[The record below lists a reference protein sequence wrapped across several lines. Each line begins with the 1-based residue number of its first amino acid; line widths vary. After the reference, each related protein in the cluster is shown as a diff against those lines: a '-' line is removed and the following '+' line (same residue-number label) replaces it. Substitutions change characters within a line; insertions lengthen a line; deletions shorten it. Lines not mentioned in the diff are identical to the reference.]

1 MSTVTNRKNA
11 LMQANL
17 ETLSSLER
25 RLSVI
30 LPLDKVN
37 TEVESRL
44 KRLARTVKLHGF
56 RPGKVPM
63 KIVEQQFGG
72 QVRQEVLGDAVQQ
85 SFGEAVKEKNLRV
98 AGYPRIE
105 VKPGAVPSDQFE
117 YIATFEVYPEIA
129 IGELANVKIE
139 RPVVTIGSAE
149 VDKTIN
155 ILRKQRTHYHAVDR
169 AAQSG
174 DQVRMDYRGTHSGEA
189 FDGGTGADQN
199 VLLGSGQLLADFEK
213 NIIGMKAGES
223 REFDLHFPDDYHGKE
238 VAGKDARFEVQLK
251 EVKEPHVP
259 EADAEF
265 AKSLGVTDGDL
276 SKMRADVK
284 ANLER
289 EVKRRAE
296 TRVKDQVMKSLL
308 DATKV
313 DVPRA
318 LLDMEIER
326 LTQNMRRDLEQRGL
340 KAEQIPMPK
349 EAFEPEAVRRVS
361 LGLIL
366 AEMVR
371 LHKIEAKSDQIK
383 VVIQEYAQSYEKPEE
398 VMRWYYQQPERLREV
413 ESIVLEDN
421 VVQWTLSNA
430 KVEDKPIAFDEL
442 MGNAQ

>member
-1 MSTVTNRKNA
+1 MSPITNRKNA

-25 RLSVI
+25 RLSVT

-105 VKPGAVPSDQFE
+105 VKPGDAPADKFE
-117 YIATFEVYPEIA
+117 YIATFEVYPEVA
-129 IGELANVKIE
+129 VGELGQVKIE
-139 RPVVTIGSAE
+139 RPVVDINDAE
-149 VDKTIN
+149 VDKTID
-155 ILRKQRTHYHAVDR
+155 ILRKQRTHYHVANR
-169 AAQSG
+169 GAQPG
-174 DQVRMDYRGTHSGEA
+174 DQIRMDYRGTLAGQP
-189 FDGGTGADQN
+189 FDGGSGTDQN
-199 VLLGSGQLLADFEK
+199 ALLGGGQLLADFEK
-213 NIIGMKAGES
+213 NLVGMRAGES
-223 REFDLHFPDDYHGKE
+223 REFDVHFPDDYHGKE
-238 VAGKDARFEVQLK
+238 VAGKDAHFAVQLK
-251 EVKEPHVP
+251 EVQAPHVP
-259 EADAEF
+259 EADAAF
-265 AKSLGVTDGDL
+265 AKSLGVADGDL
-276 SKMRADVK
+276 AKMRADVK

-289 EVKRRAE
+289 ELKRRAE

-308 DATKV
+308 EATKV
-313 DVPRA
+313 EVPRA
-318 LLDMEIER
+318 LLDMEVER
-326 LTQNMRRDLEQRGL
+326 LMQNMRHDLEQRGL
-340 KAEQIPMPK
+340 KADQVPMPK

-366 AEMVR
+366 AEMVK
-371 LHKIEAKSDQIK
+371 LHKLEAKPDQIK
-383 VVIQEYAQSYEKPEE
+383 AVIQEYAQSYEKPEE
-398 VMRWYYQQPERLREV
+398 VVRWYYQQPGRLREV

-421 VVQWTLSNA
+421 VVQWALSNA
-430 KVEDKPIAFDEL
+430 KVEDKPTAFDDL

>member
-1 MSTVTNRKNA
+1 
-11 LMQANL
+11 MQANL

-25 RLSVI
+25 RLSVT

-37 TEVESRL
+37 SEVESRL

-105 VKPGAVPSDQFE
+105 VRPGDAPADKFE
-117 YIATFEVYPEIA
+117 YVATFEVYPEVT
-129 IGELANVKIE
+129 IGALAQVKIE
-139 RPVVTIGSAE
+139 RPVVNINHAE
-149 VDKTIN
+149 VDKTID
-155 ILRKQRTHYHAVDR
+155 ILRKQRTHYHVVDR
-169 AAQSG
+169 GAQSG
-174 DQVRMDYRGTHSGEA
+174 DQVRMDYRGTLAGEA

-199 VLLGSGQLLADFEK
+199 ALLGSGQLLADFER
-213 NIIGMKAGES
+213 NLIGMKAAES
-223 REFDLHFPDDYHGKE
+223 REFDVHFPDEYHGKE
-238 VAGKDARFEVQLK
+238 VAGKDARFAVQVK
-251 EVKEPHVP
+251 EVREPHVP
-259 EADAEF
+259 EADAAF
-265 AKSLGVTDGDL
+265 ARSLGVTDGDL

-296 TRVKDQVMKSLL
+296 TRVKDQVMKALL
-308 DATKV
+308 DATRV
-313 DVPRA
+313 EVPRA
-318 LLDMEIER
+318 LLDLEIER
-326 LTQNMRRDLEQRGL
+326 LMQNMRHDLEQKGL
-340 KAEQIPMPK
+340 KPDQIPMPK
-349 EAFEPEAVRRVS
+349 EAFEPEALRRVS

-371 LHKIEAKSDQIK
+371 LHKLEAKPDQIK
-383 VVIQEYAQSYEKPEE
+383 AVIQEYAQSYEKPEE
-398 VMRWYYQQPERLREV
+398 VVRWYYQQAERLREV

-430 KVEDKPIAFDEL
+430 NVEDKPTAFDEL
-442 MGNAQ
+442 MGNAP

>member
-1 MSTVTNRKNA
+1 MSPITNRKNA

-25 RLSVI
+25 RLSVT

-105 VKPGAVPSDQFE
+105 VKPGDAPADKFE
-117 YIATFEVYPEIA
+117 YIATFEVYPEVA
-129 IGELANVKIE
+129 VGELGQVKIE
-139 RPVVTIGSAE
+139 RPVVDINDAE
-149 VDKTIN
+149 VDKTID
-155 ILRKQRTHYHAVDR
+155 ILRKQRTHYHVANR
-169 AAQSG
+169 GAQPG
-174 DQVRMDYRGTHSGEA
+174 DQIRMDYRGTLAGQP
-189 FDGGTGADQN
+189 FDGGSGTDQN
-199 VLLGSGQLLADFEK
+199 ALLGGGQLLADFEK
-213 NIIGMKAGES
+213 NLVGMRAGES
-223 REFDLHFPDDYHGKE
+223 REFDVHFPDDYHGKE
-238 VAGKDARFEVQLK
+238 VAGKDAHFAVQLK
-251 EVKEPHVP
+251 EVQAPHVP
-259 EADAEF
+259 EADAAF
-265 AKSLGVTDGDL
+265 AKSLGVSDGDL
-276 SKMRADVK
+276 AKMRADVK

-289 EVKRRAE
+289 ELKRRAE

-308 DATKV
+308 EATKV
-313 DVPRA
+313 EVPRA
-318 LLDMEIER
+318 LLDMEVER
-326 LTQNMRRDLEQRGL
+326 LMQNMRHDLEQRGL
-340 KAEQIPMPK
+340 KADQVPMPK

-361 LGLIL
+361 LGLIF
-366 AEMVR
+366 AEMVK
-371 LHKIEAKSDQIK
+371 LHKLEAKPDQIK
-383 VVIQEYAQSYEKPEE
+383 AVIQEYAQSYEKPEE
-398 VMRWYYQQPERLREV
+398 VVRWYYQQPGRLREV

-421 VVQWTLSNA
+421 VVQWALSNA
-430 KVEDKPIAFDEL
+430 KVEDKPTAFDDL

>member
-1 MSTVTNRKNA
+1 
-11 LMQANL
+11 MQANL
-17 ETLSSLER
+17 ETLSALER
-25 RLSVI
+25 RLSVT
-30 LPLDKVN
+30 LPLEKVN

-44 KRLARTVKLHGF
+44 KHLARTVKLHGF

-72 QVRQEVLGDAVQQ
+72 QVRQEVLGDAVQH

-105 VKPGAVPSDQFE
+105 VKPGDAPADQFE
-117 YIATFEVYPEIA
+117 YIATFEVYPEVA
-129 IGELANVKIE
+129 IGELAQVKIE
-139 RPVVTIGSAE
+139 RPVVSIGDAE
-149 VDKTIN
+149 VDKTVD
-155 ILRKQRTHYHAVDR
+155 ILRKQRTHYHVVDR
-169 AAQSG
+169 DAQSG
-174 DQVRMDYRGTHSGEA
+174 DQVRMDYRGTLAGEA

-199 VLLGSGQLLADFEK
+199 ALLGSGQLLADFEK
-213 NIIGMKAGES
+213 NVIGMKAGES
-223 REFDLHFPDDYHGKE
+223 REFDVHFPDDYHGKE
-238 VAGKDARFEVQLK
+238 VAGKDARFEIQLK
-251 EVKEPHVP
+251 EVRKPHVP

-296 TRVKDQVMKSLL
+296 ARVKDQVMKSLL

-313 DVPRA
+313 EVPRA
-318 LLDMEIER
+318 LLDMEVER
-326 LTQNMRRDLEQRGL
+326 LMQNMRHDLEQRGL
-340 KAEQIPMPK
+340 KADQMPMPK

-371 LHKIEAKSDQIK
+371 LHKLQAKPDQIK
-383 VVIQEYAQSYEKPEE
+383 AVIQEYAQSYEKPEE
-398 VMRWYYQQPERLREV
+398 VVRWYYQQPERMREV

-421 VVQWTLSNA
+421 VVQWTIANA
-430 KVEDKPIAFDEL
+430 KVEDKSTAFDDL

>member
-1 MSTVTNRKNA
+1 
-11 LMQANL
+11 MQANL

-25 RLSVI
+25 RLSVT

-37 TEVESRL
+37 TEIESRL

-105 VKPGAVPSDQFE
+105 VKPGDVPADKFE
-117 YIATFEVYPEIA
+117 YIATFEVYPEVA
-129 IGELANVKIE
+129 IGELAQVKIE
-139 RPVVTIGSAE
+139 RPVVDINDAE
-149 VDKTIN
+149 VDKTID
-155 ILRKQRTHYHAVDR
+155 ILRKQRTHYHAVNR
-169 AAQSG
+169 GAQSG
-174 DQVRMDYRGTHSGEA
+174 DQIRMDYRGTLAGEP
-189 FDGGTGADQN
+189 FDGGAGTDQN
-199 VLLGSGQLLADFEK
+199 TLLGSGQLLADFEK
-213 NIIGMKAGES
+213 NLTGIKAGES
-223 REFDLHFPDDYHGKE
+223 REFDVHFPDDYHGKE
-238 VAGKDARFEVQLK
+238 VAGKDARFEVQVR
-251 EVKEPHVP
+251 EVQEPHVP
-259 EADAEF
+259 DADAAF
-265 AKSLGVTDGDL
+265 AKSLGVADGDL
-276 SKMRADVK
+276 SKMRTDVK

-308 DATKV
+308 DATRV
-313 DVPRA
+313 EVPRA
-318 LLDMEIER
+318 LLDLEVER
-326 LTQNMRRDLEQRGL
+326 LMQNMRRDLEQRGL
-340 KAEQIPMPK
+340 KADQVPMPK

-371 LHKIEAKSDQIK
+371 LHKLEAKPDQIK
-383 VVIQEYAQSYEKPEE
+383 AVIQEYAQSYEKPEE

-421 VVQWTLSNA
+421 VVQWTLSNS
-430 KVEDKPIAFDEL
+430 KVENKPTAFDEL

>member
-1 MSTVTNRKNA
+1 MSTITNRKNA
-11 LMQANL
+11 LMQVNL

-25 RLSVI
+25 RLSVT

-72 QVRQEVLGDAVQQ
+72 QVRQEVLGDAVQR

-105 VKPGAVPSDQFE
+105 VKPGDAPADQFE
-117 YIATFEVYPEIA
+117 YIATFEVYPEVA
-129 IGELANVKIE
+129 IGALAEVKIE
-139 RPVVTIGSAE
+139 RPVVNIGDAE
-149 VDKTIN
+149 VDKTID
-155 ILRKQRTHYHAVDR
+155 ILRKQRTHYHVVDR

-174 DQVRMDYRGTHSGEA
+174 DQVRMDYRGTLAGEA

-199 VLLGSGQLLADFEK
+199 ALLGSGQLLADFEK
-213 NIIGMKAGES
+213 NIIGIKAGE
-223 REFDLHFPDDYHGKE
+223 RRDFDLHFPDDYHGKE

-251 EVKEPHVP
+251 EVREPHVP

-265 AKSLGVTDGDL
+265 AKTLGVTDGDL

-313 DVPRA
+313 EVPRA

-326 LTQNMRRDLEQRGL
+326 LMQNMRHDLEQRGL
-340 KAEQIPMPK
+340 KADQIPMPK

-371 LHKIEAKSDQIK
+371 LHKLQAKSDQIK
-383 VVIQEYAQSYEKPEE
+383 TVIQEYAQSYEKPEE

>member
-1 MSTVTNRKNA
+1 
-11 LMQANL
+11 MQANL

-25 RLSVI
+25 RLSVT

-37 TEVESRL
+37 TEIESRL
-44 KRLARTVKLHGF
+44 KHLARTVKLHGF

-105 VKPGAVPSDQFE
+105 VRPGDAPADKFE
-117 YIATFEVYPEIA
+117 YVATFEVYPEVT
-129 IGELANVKIE
+129 IGALAQVKIE
-139 RPVVTIGSAE
+139 RPVVNINHAE
-149 VDKTIN
+149 VDKTID
-155 ILRKQRTHYHAVDR
+155 ILRKQRTHYHVVDR
-169 AAQSG
+169 GAQSG
-174 DQVRMDYRGTHSGEA
+174 DQVRMDYRGTLAGEA
-189 FDGGTGADQN
+189 FEGGTGADQN
-199 VLLGSGQLLADFEK
+199 ALLGSGQLLADFER
-213 NIIGMKAGES
+213 NLIGMKAAES
-223 REFDLHFPDDYHGKE
+223 REFDVHFPDEYHGKE
-238 VAGKDARFEVQLK
+238 VAGKDARFAVQVK
-251 EVKEPHVP
+251 EVREPHVP
-259 EADAEF
+259 EADAAF
-265 AKSLGVTDGDL
+265 ARSLGVTDGDL

-313 DVPRA
+313 EVPRA
-318 LLDMEIER
+318 LLDLEIER
-326 LTQNMRRDLEQRGL
+326 LMQNMRHDLEQKGL
-340 KAEQIPMPK
+340 KPDQIPMPK
-349 EAFEPEAVRRVS
+349 EAFEPEALRRVS

-371 LHKIEAKSDQIK
+371 LHKLEAKPDQIK
-383 VVIQEYAQSYEKPEE
+383 AVIQEYAQSYEKPEE
-398 VMRWYYQQPERLREV
+398 VVRWYYQQAERLREV

-430 KVEDKPIAFDEL
+430 NVEDKPTAFDEL
-442 MGNAQ
+442 MGNAP

>member
-1 MSTVTNRKNA
+1 
-11 LMQANL
+11 MQANL

-25 RLSVI
+25 RLSVT

-105 VKPGAVPSDQFE
+105 VKPGDAPADQFE
-117 YIATFEVYPEIA
+117 YIATFEVYPEVA
-129 IGELANVKIE
+129 VGELAQVRIE
-139 RPVVTIGSAE
+139 RPVVNINDAE
-149 VDKTIN
+149 VDKTID
-155 ILRKQRTHYHAVDR
+155 ILRKQRTHYHVADR
-169 AAQSG
+169 GAQPG
-174 DQVRMDYRGTHSGEA
+174 DQIRMDYRGTLAGQP
-189 FDGGTGADQN
+189 FDGGSGTDQN
-199 VLLGSGQLLADFEK
+199 ALLGGGQLLADFEK
-213 NIIGMKAGES
+213 NLAGMRAGES
-223 REFDLHFPDDYHGKE
+223 REFDVHFPDDYHGKE
-238 VAGKDARFEVQLK
+238 VAGKDAHFAVQLK
-251 EVKEPHVP
+251 EVQAPHVP
-259 EADAEF
+259 EADAAF
-265 AKSLGVTDGDL
+265 AKSLGVADGDL
-276 SKMRADVK
+276 AKMRSDVK

-308 DATKV
+308 EATRV
-313 DVPRA
+313 EVPRA
-318 LLDMEIER
+318 LLDMEVER
-326 LTQNMRRDLEQRGL
+326 LMQNMRHDLEQRGL

-349 EAFEPEAVRRVS
+349 EAFEPEGVRRVS

-366 AEMVR
+366 AEMVK
-371 LHKIEAKSDQIK
+371 LHKLEAKPQQIK
-383 VVIQEYAQSYEKPEE
+383 AVIQEYAQSYEKPEE
-398 VMRWYYQQPERLREV
+398 VVRWYYQQPERLREV

-421 VVQWTLSNA
+421 VVQWALSNA
-430 KVEDKPIAFDEL
+430 KVEDKPTAFDDL